1 MYVKKFPLL
10 NGKLFNFTVISF
22 SLKIE
27 IGRGKCS
34 FD

>member
-1 MYVKKFPLL
+1 MYVKKFRLL
-10 NGKLFNFTVISF
+10 NGNLFNFMVISF